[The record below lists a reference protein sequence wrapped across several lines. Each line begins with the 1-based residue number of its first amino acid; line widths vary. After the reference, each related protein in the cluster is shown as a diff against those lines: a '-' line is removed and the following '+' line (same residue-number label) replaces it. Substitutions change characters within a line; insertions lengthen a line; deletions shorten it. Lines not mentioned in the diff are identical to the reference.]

1 MKKTIVELPDE
12 FVQKLQLDNEQ
23 LVEMQIID
31 DQIII
36 DKNIENIRQD
46 NKVAFRWVMATG
58 VISAL
63 IAVINFIMQ
72 QTTTVGMTGANSLTQ
87 ITIYLGGG
95 FGTFSFLIMAIKT
108 RNREGHLI
116 RWYNILMITLAYGII
131 GIVALALVMWVISSA
146 FAGARL
152 DIYTMS
158 LIIGALVGTMN
169 YIMVITAQGLRFQQA
184 VSVLIATLFGGI
196 IMSMATNGSVGWW
209 QYNFSYLGTNRV
221 GNGWIFNFT
230 LIFSSLILLT
240 IVDYLFSSLGATF
253 RQNRRLFIL
262 RLLFSITAI
271 AVGLIGVFPNNPG
284 WMHHVHDGIAQ
295 WLVMMV
301 LVMIIAIRWL
311 IPNPSWEFLVI
322 SYVMAGGLAI
332 SDIVFKKS
340 GYLSLTAFE
349 MVAFGFAFAWLILL
363 LQNLRNLSYDDNPKY
378 VVKLEIAD
386 LK

>member
-1 MKKTIVELPDE
+1 MAKATIELPDE
-12 FVQKLQLDNEQ
+12 FVRKLNLDQKQLI
-23 LVEMQIID
+23 EMQIVD

-36 DKNIENIRQD
+36 DKNSEGIRQA
-46 NKVAFRWVMATG
+46 NKIAFRWAMVTG
-58 VISAL
+58 IVSML

-72 QTTTVGMTGANSLTQ
+72 RTTTVGMTGANSLTQ
-87 ITIYLGGG
+87 ITIYLGGS
-95 FGTFSFLIMAIKT
+95 FGTLSFLVMAFKT
-108 RNREGHLI
+108 RHQAGHII
-116 RWYNILMITLAYGII
+116 RWYNILMITLAYGIL
-131 GIVALALVMWVISSA
+131 GTAVLALIMWVISSA

-169 YIMVITAQGLRFQQA
+169 YIMVISAQGLRFQQA

-209 QYNFSYLGTNRV
+209 QYNFSYLGTDRV

-230 LIFSSLILLT
+230 LIFSALILLT
-240 IVDYLFSSLGATF
+240 IVDYLFSALGAGIHK
-253 RQNRRLFIL
+253 NRRLFIL

-301 LVMIIAIRWL
+301 LVMIVAIRWL
-311 IPNPSWEFLVI
+311 IPKPSWEFLVI

-332 SDIVFKKS
+332 SDILFKKS

-363 LQNLRNLSYDDNPKY
+363 LQNLRNLIYDDDQKY
-378 VVKLEIAD
+378 VAKIELI
-386 LK
+386 K